1 MLDNEIIPVSEA
13 EVVASVEGG
22 NNLPTPS
29 SLTEQERKFCELY
42 AVGVAPYAGNPVKC
56 YEDVFGTKDPTSG
69 MKAHMLL
76 ARSDVQRYLSEISDL
91 DYEKAKYMKS
101 YLNATLMQIM
111 DEMATCKGVIDRNGN
126 EITPASCRGVAV
138 SAARLL
144 MEVNGLKGGSH
155 DAELK
160 IKNESGGNITF
171 NVIVPESAKRT
182 EEIGQ

>member
-1 MLDNEIIPVSEA
+1 MPYDEIIPVSDA
-13 EVVASVEGG
+13 EVLAPVEGG
-22 NNLPTPS
+22 NNLPGPS

-56 YEDVFGTKDPTSG
+56 YEEAFGGDDPTSG
-69 MKAHMLL
+69 MKAHVLL
-76 ARSDVQRYLSEISDL
+76 SRSDVRRYLSEISGL
-91 DYEKAKYMKS
+91 DYDKEKYMKS
-101 YLNATLMQIM
+101 YLNATLMHIM
-111 DEMATCKGVIDRNGN
+111 DEMAYCNGVKDRNGN
-126 EITPASCRGVAV
+126 VITPASCRGVAV

-171 NVIVPESAKRT
+171 NVIVPAGAKQK

>member
-1 MLDNEIIPVSEA
+1 MPSNEIIPVSDA
-13 EVVASVEGG
+13 EVVDSVDGG
-22 NNLPTPS
+22 NMLPNPA

-42 AVGVAPYAGNPVKC
+42 AVGIAPYAGNPAKC
-56 YEDVFGTKDPTSG
+56 YEEAFGCDDPTSG

-101 YLNATLMQIM
+101 YLNATLMHIM
-111 DEMATCKGVIDRNGN
+111 DEMAYCKGFTDRNGN
-126 EITPASCRGVAV
+126 ITTPSSSRGVAV
-138 SAARLL
+138 AAARLL
-144 MEVNGLKGGSH
+144 MEINGLKGGSH

-171 NVIVPESAKRT
+171 NVIVPAGAKQK